1 MRTRLSFGLMAGVL
15 TLAGC
20 VNQEIHEYS
29 PKWDSWMGSSK
40 DDRIKEMGIP
50 TRCHSFKDGGEV
62 CEWSIP
68 QQDGRQ
74 DLIGLTFNP
83 KGQACQWSYRGFYGM
98 QKSKTSC

>member
-1 MRTRLSFGLMAGVL
+1 MRTLLLFGLMAMGL
-15 TLAGC
+15 TVAGC

-29 PKWDSWMGSSK
+29 PKWDSWMGSTK

-62 CEWSIP
+62 CEWMIP

-83 KGQACQWSYRGFYGM
+83 KGQACQ
-98 QKSKTSC
+98 

>member
-1 MRTRLSFGLMAGVL
+1 MRTLLLFGLMAMGL
-15 TLAGC
+15 TVAGC

-29 PKWDSWMGSSK
+29 PKWDSWMGSTK

-62 CEWSIP
+62 CEWMIP

-83 KGQACQWSYRGFYGM
+83 KG
-98 QKSKTSC
+98 

>member
-1 MRTRLSFGLMAGVL
+1 MMRTSGLALAAGL
-15 TLAGC
+15 LALAGC
-20 VNQEIHEYS
+20 VNQEILEYT

-50 TRCHSFKDGGEV
+50 TKCHSYKDGGEV
-62 CEWSIP
+62 CEWSVP

-74 DLIGLTFNP
+74 DLIGVSFNS

-98 QKSKTSC
+98 QKSQQSC